1 MLSTLLALVAKLA
14 IPTVVASV
22 SAKIY
27 DNKSTQSDTAYDAYN
42 SYKNTLDAVNYDMDT
57 KYLIQL
63 LEMRNV
69 ITSKK
74 AEEYIK
80 LVDDAEKAYGNGHGW
95 DDTFYDFSTN
105 KKKHAKVKE
114 LYDVLAANVP
124 EVSAYAKK
132 LAETTTEELKNSFYA
147 AIPEIAD
154 VPTPSY
160 LDTNFTG
167 VQRDVKPVK
176 LWSGQEL
183 ADLHKLDYNPDTYYD
198 LIKNSA
204 EAQVDLANYT
214 SDQLNNA
221 SMVDDTQNVTSYL
234 DSIRNTKANAIAS
247 GATLGQRAANEV
259 LANTEALNNYSNNQ
273 AAVAQERLATVDEA
287 VLANAQAKLNAR
299 QYFDSLA
306 QSLANDSILLYAN
319 DTERFAQDLASNAEM
334 YRADQELRG
343 QRAYANA
350 QMAGAYAQAQAA
362 VNAARNSMNATAN
375 EYAWILDRFIGANN
389 GDVAAGYK
397 DFDKYIFSRYTG
409 ASDLLE
415 YVNNKG

>member
-1 MLSTLLALVAKLA
+1 MLSTLLAVVAKLA
-14 IPTVVASV
+14 IPAVVASV
-22 SAKIY
+22 SAKVY
-27 DNKSTQSDTAYDAYN
+27 NKSAQSNTAYDSYSA
-42 SYKNTLDAVNYDMDT
+42 YKNTLDAIDYDMDT
-57 KYLIQL
+57 KYLIQT

-69 ITSKK
+69 ITSKQ

-95 DDTFYDFSTN
+95 DDTFYNLSTN

-114 LYDVLAANVP
+114 LYDVLAANIP
-124 EVSAYAKK
+124 EVAIYTKQ
-132 LAETTTEELKNSFYA
+132 LADTTTEELKNSFYD

-154 VPTPSY
+154 IPAPSY

-221 SMVDDTQNVTSYL
+221 SMVGDTQNVTSYL

-259 LANTEALNNYSNNQ
+259 LANTEVLNNYSNNQ

-287 VLANAQAKLNAR
+287 LLANAQAKLTAR

-362 VNAARNSMNATAN
+362 VNAARNSMKDSAN

-389 GDVAAGYK
+389 GNVAAGYK
-397 DFDKYIFSRYTG
+397 DFDKYIFSKYTG

>member
-1 MLSTLLALVAKLA
+1 MVAAGAGTIGWDVYK
-14 IPTVVASV
+14 TS
-22 SAKIY
+22 
-27 DNKSTQSDTAYDAYN
+27 KSKPAYN
-42 SYKNTLDAVNYDMDT
+42 AYTDYKTTLKDNNYDVDT

-63 LEMRNV
+63 LEGNGK
-69 ITSKK
+69 ITHKQ

-80 LVDDAEKAYGNGHGW
+80 LVDDAEKAYGNGHNW
-95 DDTFYDFSTN
+95 DDTFYDWSTS
-105 KKKHAKVKE
+105 KKNHNKVKE
-114 LYDVLAANVP
+114 LYSVLAEEVP
-124 EVSAYAKK
+124 EVATFAKQI
-132 LAETTTEELKNSFYA
+132 ADASPEEIRNSFYEGM
-147 AIPEIAD
+147 PEIANA
-154 VPTPSY
+154 PAPAY
-160 LDTNFTG
+160 LDTDFEG
-167 VQRDVKPVK
+167 LQRDVKPVK

-198 LIKNSA
+198 LIKNST

-221 SMVDDTQNVTSYL
+221 SMVDDTQSVTSYL

-259 LANTEALNNYSNNQ
+259 LANTETLNNYSNNQ

-287 VLANAQAKLNAR
+287 LLANAQAKLTAR

-343 QRAYANA
+343 QRAYANG

-362 VNAARNSMNATAN
+362 VNAARAGISSARD
-375 EYAWILDRFIGANN
+375 EYAWVFDRFLGANN
-389 GDVAAGYK
+389 GDVMKARQ
-397 DFDKYIFSRYTG
+397 DMDKYIFSKYTG